1 MLIKALHTL
10 SFHTELQ
17 LLLLEKL
24 YVDEVWVL
32 LVLNAGLLQLLA
44 NVKTTE
50 ASYPLGHW
58 FVLASWEK

>member
-1 MLIKALHTL
+1 MLIKALHRL
-10 SFHTELQ
+10 PFHTELQ

-44 NVKTTE
+44 NVKTIE
-50 ASYPLGHW
+50 ASYPLGHL

>member
-1 MLIKALHTL
+1 MLIKALHRL

-50 ASYPLGHW
+50 ASYPLGHL